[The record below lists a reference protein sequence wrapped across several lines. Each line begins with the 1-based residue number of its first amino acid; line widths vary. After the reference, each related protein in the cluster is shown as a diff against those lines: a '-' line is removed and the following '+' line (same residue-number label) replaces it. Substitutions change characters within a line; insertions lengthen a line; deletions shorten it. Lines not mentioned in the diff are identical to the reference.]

1 MPQEGTTL
9 PDICGSQ
16 RETQSRYR
24 KIIQQ
29 KPKQKTKRLL
39 GLL

>member
-16 RETQSRYR
+16 GETRSRYR

-29 KPKQKTKRLL
+29 KPKKKPKHLL